1 MPKDFSFTITVDRYK
16 YYSESGVYIRKHGR
30 DSSFVAPLA
39 HEEMSLIYDLFKKY
53 DFMSFPLTFKT
64 TKDASNRY
72 PALFTTVE
80 IIYEGERKKVMNTTS
95 INKKVEQK
103 RSDDFNKFCTE
114 LDKIICSNKKIRNI
128 KYAPIIYL

>member
-1 MPKDFSFTITVDRYK
+1 
-16 YYSESGVYIRKHGR
+16 
-30 DSSFVAPLA
+30 
-39 HEEMSLIYDLFKKY
+39 
-53 DFMSFPLTFKT
+53 MSFPLTFKT